1 MVLHLSFDMSP
12 GFCPVHMGLLCSA
25 EAKHVE
31 LCDFNRHPDSSTQ
44 VAPLLSAL
52 SIAILPS
59 LQKGSAAYKQSFE
72 SHCCEPRR
80 AAGVL
85 LSREGYSGCPSQSHM
100 EGAIHPLTDF
110 LGSGGKGPK
119 TLGIV

>member
-12 GFCPVHMGLLCSA
+12 GFCPVHLGLLCSA
-25 EAKHVE
+25 EVKQVE
-31 LCDFNRHPDSSTQ
+31 FCDFDRHPDSSTKA
-44 VAPLLSAL
+44 APFLSAL
-52 SIAILPS
+52 STAILSS

-85 LSREGYSGCPSQSHM
+85 LSRGTVAAPPRATWEQYSH
-100 EGAIHPLTDF
+100 
-110 LGSGGKGPK
+110 
-119 TLGIV
+119 